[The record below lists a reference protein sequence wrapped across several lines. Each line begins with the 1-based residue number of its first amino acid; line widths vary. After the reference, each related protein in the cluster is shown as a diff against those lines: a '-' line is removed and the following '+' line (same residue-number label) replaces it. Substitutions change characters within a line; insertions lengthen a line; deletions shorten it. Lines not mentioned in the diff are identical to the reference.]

1 MKRLPAFLACI
12 LFCAVSLTGLEKTI
26 SFSADSMSGTS
37 GKKDSITVLEGNAS
51 VLVETLKITGDRIEL
66 SGKDFRFVLAEGN
79 ITGSDSEKGFSFT
92 ADRLM
97 YDRETEIASFQ
108 GNAVLRDTENE
119 VETSA
124 GIISYNQKTEV
135 AFLQID
141 VRLKRKN
148 IESVSGFAL
157 YRRTLSRLELSG
169 SPKVTRSGDVFSAD
183 RIAVDLE
190 TEYISLDGSVSGT
203 LESTAE
209 APPDGETG
217 ETDETGEAA
226 ETDETSTDV
235 SADPDP
241 GATDTT
247 GEEPVVDDDGSG
259 SDTPETGEGTDDE

>member
-1 MKRLPAFLACI
+1 MKRLPVFLACI

-51 VLVETLKITGDRIEL
+51 VLVETLTITGDRIEL

-169 SPKVTRSGDVFSAD
+169 SPKVTRGGDVFSAD

-209 APPDGETG
+209 SPSF
-217 ETDETGEAA
+217 GEAG
-226 ETDETSTDV
+226 ES
-235 SADPDP
+235 SA
-241 GATDTT
+241 
-247 GEEPVVDDDGSG
+247 GEPAGSGMTESSAGEPAADDDGNG